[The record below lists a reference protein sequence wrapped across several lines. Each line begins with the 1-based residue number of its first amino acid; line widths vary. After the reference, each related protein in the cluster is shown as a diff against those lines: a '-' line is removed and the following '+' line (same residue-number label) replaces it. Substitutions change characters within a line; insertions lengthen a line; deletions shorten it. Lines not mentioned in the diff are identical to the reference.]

1 MKQAILLSCAFLLTA
16 CAPTRNLTMFAP
28 SNTRCYDRNTQ
39 PSTFAVDSHHHFR
52 SFGHKSLDYNKLLQY
67 FTKQGVVFVNAY
79 GIGQTLPK
87 SSTCEY
93 VATCPGTPVKPSID
107 NDIINAQNSLK
118 FGAQGI
124 HLTLSMSFPDLADP
138 AKITAKINQLDQSYP
153 NLFKWMG
160 EVNLVKQA
168 LFKNAHKATPIE
180 KIAQWHD
187 FMTILLKRDMPISI
201 HSDLG
206 NDESPTKYLFLME
219 EVLKQYPDNKIVWV
233 HMGLSRELA
242 NMDPV
247 QHIAIMKSKLDAHP
261 NLMLDIAWRILD
273 EYYFTEPQS
282 RQRYVDFFNQ
292 YSTQILPGSD
302 FVASANQTY
311 KSFKAS
317 VAANSNIN
325 RYLDDNAFRN
335 IVLGQNY
342 IHLLGLNYRAPT
354 ICLSKLITTE

>member
-1 MKQAILLSCAFLLTA
+1 MKQAIFLFCIFLLTA
-16 CAPTRNLTMFAP
+16 CAPTRNLAMFAP
-28 SNTRCYDRNTQ
+28 SNTQCYDRTTE

-52 SFGHKSLDYNKLLQY
+52 SFGHQSLEYNTLLKY
-67 FTKQGVVFVNAY
+67 LTKQGIVFVNAY
-79 GIGQTLPK
+79 GIGQSLPK

-93 VATCPGTPVKPSID
+93 VATCPGTPVKPSIN
-107 NDIINAQNSLK
+107 NDIINAENVLK
-118 FGAQGI
+118 LGTQGI

-138 AKITAKINQLDQSYP
+138 SSITTKIKQLDQSYP

-168 LFKNAHKATPIE
+168 LFKNEHQVTPIE
-180 KIAQWHD
+180 KVAQWHD
-187 FMTILLKRDMPISI
+187 FMAILHKRNMPISI

-206 NDESPTKYLFLME
+206 NDETPTKYLYLME

-233 HMGLSRELA
+233 HMGLSRELIT
-242 NMDPV
+242 MDATE
-247 QHIAIMKSKLDAHP
+247 HIAIMKSKLDAHP

-273 EYYFTEPQS
+273 EYYFTEPNS

-292 YSTQILPGSD
+292 YSKRILPGSD
-302 FVASANQTY
+302 FVAAANQNY
-311 KSFKAS
+311 KSFKS
-317 VAANSNIN
+317 NVEANSNIN

-342 IHLLGLNYRAPT
+342 IRLLGLNYRAPA
-354 ICLSKLITTE
+354 ICANE